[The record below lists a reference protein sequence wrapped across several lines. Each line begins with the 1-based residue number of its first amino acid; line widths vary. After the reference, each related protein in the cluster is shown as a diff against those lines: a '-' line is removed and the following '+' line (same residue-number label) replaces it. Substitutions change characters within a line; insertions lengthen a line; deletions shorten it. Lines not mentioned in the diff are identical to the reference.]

1 MTTISKA
8 LAHELCDI
16 AASSDEYRRYPTDS
30 GRFMFGSTCL
40 GVEASRP
47 LDLSG
52 LMSEIVSRS
61 ARRELSNMMKSA
73 RWDNLGLEYITYF
86 PGFLW
91 PEGVDVPDRE
101 LSFE

>member
-16 AASSDEYRRYPTDS
+16 AASSDEYRLYPTYS
-30 GRFMFGSTCL
+30 GRYMFGRTCL

-61 ARRELSNMMKSA
+61 ARREFASMMKSA
-73 RWDNLGLEYITYF
+73 KWDSLGLEFITYF
-86 PGFLW
+86 PGYSW
-91 PEGVDVPDRE
+91 PSEVEVE
-101 LSFE
+101 NQL